1 MFSNMKDNQNTST
14 LISVMLAFFV
24 MGFVDL
30 VGIVTNYVE
39 ADFKMSDTS
48 ANLLAAS
55 TFIWFLVLSVP
66 TGILVSNIGRRK
78 TVLLSLGITTLSLF
92 VPLLDYSVGM
102 MFVSFSL
109 LGIGNTFM
117 QVALNPLLSN
127 IVRQNR
133 IVSALT
139 LGQLIK
145 AIASFLAPIIVAWSA
160 LEANEWRTE
169 YAIFMQVA
177 KSSSIGLGVTDIE
190 ERNYS
195 ETTTYKECFSL
206 LKDKFILMTFFG
218 IICHVGIDVG
228 INLTIPKV
236 FMERLNIPLE
246 EAGLATSTYF
256 IFRTIG
262 CFTGAFILM
271 KTSMRNVFGGSVLCM
286 LAGIIMLCITDSSLY
301 LYSAV
306 ALVGIGNSNI
316 FPIIFAE
323 AMHHE
328 EYRKYDISS
337 LMIMGLF
344 GGSVF
349 PFLMGLTSDQ
359 TKYQSWALGILLMGI
374 CYLIFLCFKLKR

>member
-160 LEANEWRTE
+160 LEANEWRTV
-169 YAIFMQVA
+169 YAIFMLVA
-177 KSSSIGLGVTDIE
+177 ISAIIGLGFTDIE

-206 LKDKFILMTFFG
+206 LKDKFILMTFF
-218 IICHVGIDVG
+218 
-228 INLTIPKV
+228 
-236 FMERLNIPLE
+236 
-246 EAGLATSTYF
+246 
-256 IFRTIG
+256 
-262 CFTGAFILM
+262 
-271 KTSMRNVFGGSVLCM
+271 
-286 LAGIIMLCITDSSLY
+286 
-301 LYSAV
+301 
-306 ALVGIGNSNI
+306 
-316 FPIIFAE
+316 
-323 AMHHE
+323 
-328 EYRKYDISS
+328 
-337 LMIMGLF
+337 
-344 GGSVF
+344 
-349 PFLMGLTSDQ
+349 
-359 TKYQSWALGILLMGI
+359 
-374 CYLIFLCFKLKR
+374 